1 LTMASPL
8 SATRRSNMGWC
19 KRMHLSGRQDI
30 MSEEISNRL
39 ERTARTIAAASA
51 ERFTTLGHS
60 RILVAIAGAPGSGKS
75 TLAEQAVDLLQTQH
89 DRRAALFPMD
99 GYHYDDAV
107 LEEMGRRPFK
117 GAIDT
122 FDAHGLRHMLTRLK
136 ANEDDAIAVP
146 IFDRSIEI
154 ARAGARLISQSTEI
168 IVCEGNYL
176 LAKQAPWDRLKP
188 IFDLTVFIDADVE
201 TLRHRLQERWRGFG
215 LGAQD
220 TARKVEEND
229 LPNGIFIMSN
239 SAEPD
244 LRLNNGA

>member
-1 LTMASPL
+1 
-8 SATRRSNMGWC
+8 MGWR
-19 KRMHLSGRQDI
+19 KRSHVSGGPDI
-30 MSEEISNRL
+30 MSDETLNRL
-39 ERTARTIAAASA
+39 EATAKTIAKASA
-51 ERFTTLGHS
+51 ERFATLDRS

-75 TLAEQAVDLLQTQH
+75 TLAEQAVELLQTQH
-89 DRRAALFPMD
+89 GRRAAIFPMD

-107 LEEMGRRPFK
+107 LEDIGRRPFK

-122 FDAHGLRHMLTRLK
+122 FDAHGLRHMLARLK

-146 IFDRSIEI
+146 VFDRSIEI
-154 ARAGARLISQSTEI
+154 ARAGARLIAQSTEI

-176 LAKQAPWDRLKP
+176 LAKQAPWNLMKP
-188 IFDLTVFIDADVE
+188 IFDLTVFIDVDVE
-201 TLRHRLQERWRGFG
+201 TLRHRLEARWRGFG
-215 LGAQD
+215 LSQQD
-220 TARKVEEND
+220 IARKVEEND